1 MAAKA
6 AQARAGVLMDE
17 QRAPAVLHSAAL
29 ARMDGEPVWATL
41 ASMAA
46 QAPVPVF
53 ELVSGFAV

>member
-1 MAAKA
+1 
-6 AQARAGVLMDE
+6 MDE

-46 QAPVPVF
+46 QAPEPVF